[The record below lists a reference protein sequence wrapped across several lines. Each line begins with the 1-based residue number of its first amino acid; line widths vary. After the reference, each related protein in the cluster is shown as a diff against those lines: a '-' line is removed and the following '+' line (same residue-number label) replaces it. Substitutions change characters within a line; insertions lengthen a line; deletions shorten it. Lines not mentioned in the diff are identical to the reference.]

1 MTQKKE
7 QRGFSTFGFSTILL
21 TFVMIAVVIFS
32 ALSLVTSYS
41 DYKLSKKVADNTKGY
56 YAAETK
62 AYEKLAAIDQLM
74 VNSYFLASDEAAF
87 YALLEKELA
96 DYGDWDTSDYTLR
109 FQEPI
114 HEKQYFQVTMQLK
127 YPSSMKDT
135 FYEITEW
142 RTVSIAESFEEEPLN
157 LIH

>member
-7 QRGFSTFGFSTILL
+7 HRGFSTFGFSTILL

-32 ALSLVTSYS
+32 ALSLVTAYS
-41 DYKLSKKVADNTKGY
+41 DYKLSNKVAENTKGY
-56 YAAETK
+56 YNAETK
-62 AYEKLAAIDQLM
+62 ANEKLATLDQVLA
-74 VNSYFLASDEAAF
+74 NCYFSSSDKDTYYSEISK
-87 YALLEKELA
+87 ALSDIGVL
-96 DYGDWDTSDYTLR
+96 DTTSYTLS

-114 HEKQYFQVTMQLK
+114 GDRQYFHVTLQIK
-127 YPSSMKDT
+127 YPSGEKDT

-142 RTVSIAESFEEEPLN
+142 RTISVAETFEEEPLN